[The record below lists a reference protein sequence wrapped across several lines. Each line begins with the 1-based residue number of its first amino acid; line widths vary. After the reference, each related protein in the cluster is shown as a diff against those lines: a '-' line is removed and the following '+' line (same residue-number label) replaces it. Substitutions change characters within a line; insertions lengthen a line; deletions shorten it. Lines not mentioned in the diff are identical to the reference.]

1 MPYTFALSNSALY
14 AFSQSDNF
22 GKGIVI
28 FLIAVSVYLWS
39 TMVSKNIQL
48 NKVMRENE
56 KFEKLFSQSLS
67 VVDLVTEE
75 SADSALQRIYT
86 TGIFKLMSVCNKG
99 TNEAIQ
105 CCQDRQI
112 PRELSRDEADV
123 IIECLES
130 EMNKE
135 ILTIEKDMGYI
146 ATIVGTSPF
155 FGLLGT
161 VWGVMAAFVGM
172 AQQNSAD
179 IGALAPGISG
189 ALLTTVCGLLVAIP
203 SVIGYNFINTKINNT
218 IILMENFV
226 SEFRVKL
233 QTENSRIIRE
243 GN

>member
-1 MPYTFALSNSALY
+1 MPYSLALTNSALY
-14 AFSQSDNF
+14 AFNQSDGF
-22 GKGIVI
+22 GKLIVI
-28 FLIAVSVYLWS
+28 FLIMLSVYLWS
-39 TMVSKNIQL
+39 TMLNKNIQL
-48 NKVMRENE
+48 NKVKREND
-56 KFEKLFSQSLS
+56 KFEALFTETQS

-86 TGIFKLMSVCNKG
+86 VGIFKLMSVCNKSP
-99 TNEAIQ
+99 NEASQ
-105 CCQDRQI
+105 YCQERRI

-123 IIECLES
+123 IIESIEGK
-130 EMNKE
+130 MNEE
-135 ILTIEKDMGYI
+135 ILIIEKDMGHI

-203 SVIGYNFINTKINNT
+203 SVIGYNFINTRINNT

-233 QTENSRIIRE
+233 QTENSQIIRE
-243 GN
+243 GQ

>member
-1 MPYTFALSNSALY
+1 MPYSLALTNSAVY
-14 AFSQSDNF
+14 AFSQSDHF
-22 GKGIVI
+22 GKGIVLFLIGVSI
-28 FLIAVSVYLWS
+28 FLWT
-39 TMVSKNIQL
+39 TMFNKSMQL
-48 NKVMRENE
+48 KKVMQEND
-56 KFEKLFSQSLS
+56 KFEKLFSKTQS

-99 TNEAIQ
+99 PNEAIQ
-105 CCQDRQI
+105 YCQERRI

-123 IIECLES
+123 IVECIES

-155 FGLLGT
+155 LGLLGT

-203 SVIGYNFINTKINNT
+203 SVIGYNLINTKINNS

-233 QTENSRIIRE
+233 QTENSQIIRE